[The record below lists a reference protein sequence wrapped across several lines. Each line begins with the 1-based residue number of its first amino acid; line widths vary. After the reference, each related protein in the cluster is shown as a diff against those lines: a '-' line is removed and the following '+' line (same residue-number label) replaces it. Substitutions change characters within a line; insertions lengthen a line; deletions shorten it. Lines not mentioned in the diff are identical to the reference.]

1 MTLPVKFRAWYC
13 DPRDGGWRM
22 DSVALLDL
30 RQGRIQ
36 TDEGVISDKFELMQW
51 IGLQDVH
58 GHDLYA
64 GDVCEG
70 QHVFKTCGPQTA
82 LYGITHID
90 EYGKWGAKT
99 IQTKAGLITGLTF
112 PIQHYVDDSTHRC
125 TFAIVGHIY
134 EKPEWLAAY
143 RHAL

>member
-1 MTLPVKFRAWYC
+1 M
-13 DPRDGGWRM
+13 G
-22 DSVALLDL
+22 SVALLDL

-36 TDEGVISDKFELMQW
+36 TDEGVVSDEFALMQW
-51 IGLQDVH
+51 TGLQDVY

-70 QHVFKTCGPQTA
+70 QDVFKASGPQTV

-90 EYGKWGAKT
+90 EYGKWGAKA
-99 IQTKAGLITGLTF
+99 IQTNMGFLINLTF

-125 TFAIVGHIY
+125 TFAIVGHVY

-143 RHAL
+143 RHEL